1 MTYEIG
7 KRYVIKNILR
17 GVWVGSRDL
26 VIGLEVEVVGVH
38 REYRPGDAI
47 YYIKFLYPTPAL
59 LESATY
65 QANTRNYPSTMMLN
79 PVLEPVV
86 VQTATQ
92 EELDAW
98 DAYDMEETP

>member
-1 MTYEIG
+1 MAYEIG
-7 KRYVIKNILR
+7 KRYVIKNIRHGIWLPFK
-17 GVWVGSRDL
+17 GL
-26 VIGLEVEVVGVH
+26 VIGLEVEIVGVH
-38 REYRPGDAI
+38 REYDPGDAI
-47 YYIKFLYPTPAL
+47 YYVKFLYPTPAL

-65 QANTRNYPSTMMLN
+65 QANTRDYPGTMMLN

-86 VQTATQ
+86 PSATQ